1 MPKPEAVHQRNEDKS
16 QNAES
21 AILDSNPG
29 SSENMSNNDRFIDLS
44 NSSADSI
51 KLDEEKKSKKTKRT
65 KEEYLN
71 ELAEKRK
78 LKEEEKEKNKFEKD
92 LLKKQKDEERKIK
105 KEEEQQKK
113 EEERLKREEERK
125 LKKLDEI
132 LKKEHDKTRR
142 EQEKLQREEEK
153 KSKKEQEMKQKIRQE
168 KEKEENL
175 SKLRISNFFKKKTE
189 INDNDN
195 KVQNKLVDFLGTPGR
210 PISLLSSGD
219 TLSGEQDN
227 SIYEEANTSFTAEQT
242 QFDKKFQSFYL
253 KNNYELYQLKT
264 TPRICDIDHIIFN
277 QSILQNNES
286 FGKEISDTFN
296 WIKSCKEK
304 HIAQRVSYTPQD
316 NSLVVFHECD
326 RGDKTDEE
334 LLTLLNKIPHKYL
347 KFYENVRLP
356 FTGTYSDATV
366 LPSNDPFEMKMTDFE
381 YEQDLDDE
389 DYNFSESEHNEE
401 NDFEDDEEGEELDS
415 EDEEDDEDEDFDD
428 ANELSG
434 FVEVD
439 TATGSGKENNKR
451 SKKTLLIPT
460 IQYRSD
466 ECQVILDPVTLSLFN
481 QDDRDYMDSISV
493 RMLYPSPIN
502 VNEPIGLPAET
513 ISEPKKRSFDQI
525 SNPLTEEVVFD
536 NQQENETDN
545 SNEPENKKIKVII
558 SDAKSLIKIL
568 SQVQG
573 CPYSKNTL
581 VEVLGF
587 ALDNKFSRKLIKDTL
602 DHYASRDKDKW
613 SLKDSEIIATLKKN
627 IGENIAEEESLEQPL
642 QVFWG
647 GSLTQAANPEGP

>member
-1 MPKPEAVHQRNEDKS
+1 MPELDVANGRNENQSEND
-16 QNAES
+16 EPT
-21 AILDSNPG
+21 IRDSNPG
-29 SSENMSNNDRFIDLS
+29 TSEHTPNNDQYIDLS
-44 NSSADSI
+44 NSSLDSI
-51 KLDEEKKSKKTKRT
+51 KLDEEKKIKKTKRT

-78 LKEEEKEKNKFEKD
+78 LKEEEKEKNRLEKD
-92 LLKKQKDEERKIK
+92 IIKKQKDEERKIK

-125 LKKLDEI
+125 TKKQDDI
-132 LKKEHDKTRR
+132 LKKEQDRIR
-142 EQEKLQREEEK
+142 REEEK
-153 KSKKEQEMKQKIRQE
+153 KSKKELEMKQKIRQE

-189 INDNDN
+189 VNDNES
-195 KVQNKLVDFLGTPGR
+195 KLQNKLVDPLGSLGR

-219 TLSGEQDN
+219 TISGEQDN
-227 SIYEEANTSFTAEQT
+227 SFYKEANNSFTAEQT

-264 TPRICDIDHIIFN
+264 APRICDIDHIIFN
-277 QSILQNNES
+277 QSILQNNEN

-296 WIKSCKEK
+296 WVKSCKKK
-304 HIAQRVSYTPQD
+304 HIDQRVPYTPQD

-334 LLTLLNKIPHKYL
+334 LNALLSKIPQKYL
-347 KFYENVRLP
+347 KFYENVRSP
-356 FTGTYSDATV
+356 FTGTYSDTTV

-381 YEQDLDDE
+381 YDKDSDDE
-389 DYNFSESEHNEE
+389 NYNFSDSELNEE

-415 EDEEDDEDEDFDD
+415 EDDEDDEDEDFDD

-439 TATGSGKENNKR
+439 TATGSAKENNKR

-460 IQYRSD
+460 IQYRPN
-466 ECQVILDPVTLSLFN
+466 EAQVILDPVTLSLFN
-481 QDDRDYMDSISV
+481 QDDRDYMDSISIK
-493 RMLYPSPIN
+493 MLYPTPIN
-502 VNEPIGLPAET
+502 VTEPIGLPAET
-513 ISEPKKRSFDQI
+513 PEPKKRSYDQI
-525 SNPLTEEVVFD
+525 NNPLTEEVVLD
-536 NQQENETDN
+536 KQQENETDN
-545 SNEPENKKIKVII
+545 SNEPESKKVKVII
-558 SDAKSLIKIL
+558 SDAKSLIQIL

-587 ALDNKFSRKLIKDTL
+587 ALDNKFTRKVIKDTV

-613 SLKDSEIIATLKKN
+613 SLKDSEIIAELKKN
-627 IGENIAEEESLEQPL
+627 IGEDAAADK
-642 QVFWG
+642 
-647 GSLTQAANPEGP
+647 SLTKPILTYWGSSLIQESSPDGV